1 MGGIMEKHYTEE
13 ELIEINARQNQGKN
27 MGLDNRP
34 YERHY
39 TSPEEYFAG
48 PSDLTNEQN
57 RRLEKEIEMLKKE
70 QEQKNDA
77 STKLKEEQ
85 NKFQSLKKGEQL
97 YQYLF
102 TYAGALARDKSNPDS
117 VLKSQKIISALNDY
131 RNSNLTSIKTLFT
144 ELENDIDLQDALP
157 YWKDLLRQVEEQSQQ
172 PKFEEVKKEYK
183 NKSLFDKLI
192 EKLKGKNKSEGIK
205 R

>member
-1 MGGIMEKHYTEE
+1 MEKHYTSPED
-13 ELIEINARQNQGKN
+13 LIEINARQNQGQN

-70 QEQKNDA
+70 QEQKDDA
-77 STKLKEEQ
+77 LRRLKEEQ

-97 YQYLF
+97 YRCLF

-172 PKFEEVKKEYK
+172 PK
-183 NKSLFDKLI
+183 
-192 EKLKGKNKSEGIK
+192 K
-205 R
+205 RIQK